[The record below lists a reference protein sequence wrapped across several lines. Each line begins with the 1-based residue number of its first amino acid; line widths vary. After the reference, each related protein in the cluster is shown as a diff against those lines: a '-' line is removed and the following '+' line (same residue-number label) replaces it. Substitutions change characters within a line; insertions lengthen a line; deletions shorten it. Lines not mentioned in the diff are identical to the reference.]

1 MEKHKIALIS
11 DWYFPKVGGI
21 EYSMHTLA
29 KTLSTHG
36 YEVSVITRSYPGIP
50 KYSTRDGVSV
60 IRVKGKPLPGQKRF
74 LMPSAYKELF
84 SLLKNGNYEIVNS
97 HGLDSPLSMG
107 ALLASR
113 KLRIPVVV
121 TNHSLVGD
129 TPYRLL
135 LYLMGKLLLKNTD
148 AVIAVSSA
156 VEKDSRLMTKKP
168 IYRIFNGVDSEDK
181 IVKVP
186 FPVDTKGKIVIVTVA
201 RMTKKKGVQ
210 NIVELAPSLL
220 QKHKNLLFI
229 MVGDGELR
237 CKLERI
243 VEDSG
248 LSRNFYFTGEVSR
261 EKVLGY
267 LEQADVFA
275 LPSSN
280 EAFGISILE
289 AMSKE
294 VPVVAMNNSGVS
306 DIITNGVNGYL
317 ADSLA
322 EFSSSLDNLIE
333 NPTLRTSFAREACRG
348 LSNYDWNR
356 ICEQTSRVYR
366 NVINEKYHNNR

>member
-36 YEVSVITRSYPGIP
+36 NDVSVITRSYPGLP
-50 KYSTRDGVSV
+50 KYSKRDGVLV
-60 IRVKGKPLPGQKRF
+60 VRVEGKPLHGQKRF
-74 LMPSAYKELF
+74 LAPSAYKELYNI
-84 SLLKNGNYEIVNS
+84 LKNGNYDIVNS

-113 KLRIPVVV
+113 KFGIPVVV
-121 TNHSLVGD
+121 TNHSLVGN
-129 TPYRLL
+129 TPYRLF
-135 LYLMGKLLLKNTD
+135 LYLAGKFLLKNAD
-148 AVIAVSSA
+148 AIIAVSSA
-156 VEKDSRLMTKKP
+156 VEKDSKIMTKKP
-168 IYRIFNGVDSEDK
+168 IYRIFNGVDSGDK
-181 IVKVP
+181 IIKSP
-186 FPVDTKGKIVIVTVA
+186 IPVDTKGKIVIVTVA

-210 NIVELAPSLL
+210 HIVNLAPSLL
-220 QKHKNLLFI
+220 QKHKNLLFVMI
-229 MVGDGELR
+229 GDGELKCR
-237 CKLERI
+237 LEKN
-243 VEDSG
+243 VKDSG
-248 LSRNFYFTGEVSR
+248 LSRNFYFTGEVPR

-267 LEQADVFA
+267 LEQADIFA

-289 AMSKE
+289 AMSKG

-317 ADSLA
+317 ADNLT
-322 EFSSSLDNLIE
+322 EFASALENLIE
-333 NPTLRTSFAREACRG
+333 DPTLRTSFAKDAING

-356 ICEQTSRVYR
+356 ICEQTCMVYR
-366 NVINEKYHNNR
+366 SVIHEKYHNNR

>member
-1 MEKHKIALIS
+1 MEKHKIAMIS

-29 KTLSTHG
+29 KTLSMHG
-36 YEVSVITRSYPGIP
+36 YEVSVITRSYPGVP
-50 KYSTRDGVSV
+50 EYSRRDGVSV
-60 IRVKGKPLPGQKRF
+60 IRVKGRPLPGQSRF
-74 LMPSAYKELF
+74 LMPGAYKELF
-84 SLLKNGNYEIVNS
+84 NLLKNGNYDIVNC
-97 HGLDSPLSMG
+97 HGLDSPIGMI
-107 ALLASR
+107 ALIISQ
-113 KLRIPVVV
+113 KLGIPVVV

-129 TPYRLL
+129 TPYSSL
-135 LYLMGKLLLKNTD
+135 LYLAGKLLLKNTD

-156 VEKDSRLMTKKP
+156 VEKDSKLMTKKP

-181 IVKVP
+181 IIKVP
-186 FPVDTKGKIVIVTVA
+186 FPVNTEEKLVIVTVA
-201 RMTKKKGVQ
+201 RMTKKKGIQ
-210 NIVELAPSLL
+210 NIVDLAPSLL
-220 QKHKNLLFI
+220 EKHKNLLFLMI
-229 MVGDGELR
+229 GDGPLR
-237 CKLERI
+237 EKLEST
-243 VEDSG
+243 VEESG
-248 LSRNFYFTGEVSR
+248 LSGNFYFTGEVPR

-306 DIITNGVNGYL
+306 DIINNGVNGYL
-317 ADSLA
+317 ADSLT
-322 EFSSSLDNLIE
+322 EFSDYLENLIE
-333 NPTLRTSFAREACRG
+333 KPALRTSFAREALRG

-356 ICEQTSRVYR
+356 ICEQTSKVYTS
-366 NVINEKYHNNR
+366 VIYEKYHNNR

>member
-29 KTLSTHG
+29 KTLNKHG
-36 YEVSVITRSYPGIP
+36 YQVSIITRSYPGVPQHSI
-50 KYSTRDGVSV
+50 RDGVSV
-60 IRVKGKPLPGQKRF
+60 IRVKGRLLPGQNRF
-74 LMPSAYKELF
+74 LMPGAYKELF

-97 HGLDSPLSMG
+97 HGLDSPLSMS
-107 ALLASR
+107 ALIASR
-113 KLRIPVVV
+113 KLGIPVVV
-121 TNHSLVGD
+121 TNHSLVGN

-135 LYLMGKLLLKNTD
+135 FYFIGKLLLENAD
-148 AVIAVSSA
+148 SIIAVSSA
-156 VEKDSRLMTKKP
+156 VEKDSKIMAKKP

-186 FPVDTKGKIVIVTVA
+186 FPINTKGKLVIVTVA

-210 NIVELAPSLL
+210 NIVALAPSLL
-220 QKHKNLLFI
+220 EKHKNLLFVMI
-229 MVGDGELR
+229 GDGPLR
-237 CKLERI
+237 EKLEST
-243 VEDSG
+243 VEKACLSG
-248 LSRNFYFTGEVSR
+248 NFYFTGEVSR
-261 EKVLGY
+261 EKVMGY
-267 LEQADVFA
+267 LEQADIFA
-275 LPSSN
+275 LPSVN

-306 DIITNGVNGYL
+306 DIVTNGVNGYL
-317 ADSLA
+317 ADSLT
-322 EFSSSLDNLIE
+322 EFSSYLENLIE
-333 NPTLRTSFAREACRG
+333 NQTLRTSFAREASKG

-356 ICEQTSRVYR
+356 ICEQTRRVYR
-366 NVINEKYHNNR
+366 SVIHEKYHNNR

>member
-1 MEKHKIALIS
+1 MEKYKIALIS

-29 KTLSTHG
+29 KTLSMYG
-36 YEVSVITRSYPGIP
+36 YEVNVITRSYPGVP
-50 KYSTRDGVSV
+50 EYSIRDGVLV
-60 IRVKGKPLPGQKRF
+60 IRVKGIPLPGQSRF

-84 SLLKNGNYEIVNS
+84 SLLKNGNYEIVNP

-121 TNHSLVGD
+121 TNHSLVGN
-129 TPYRLL
+129 TPYHSF
-135 LYLMGKLLLKNTD
+135 LYLAGRLLLKNTD
-148 AVIAVSSA
+148 AIIAVSSA
-156 VEKDSRLMTKKP
+156 VERDSKLMTEKP

-186 FPVDTKGKIVIVTVA
+186 LPNNTEGKLVIVTVA

-210 NIVELAPSLL
+210 NIVALAPSLL
-220 QKHKNLLFI
+220 EKHKNLLFVMI
-229 MVGDGELR
+229 GDGPLR
-237 CKLERI
+237 EMLEST
-243 VEDSG
+243 VEEAG
-248 LSRNFYFTGEVSR
+248 LSGNFYFTGEVSR

-267 LEQADVFA
+267 LDQADIFA

-289 AMSKE
+289 AMSRK

-306 DIITNGVNGYL
+306 DIIKNGVNGYL
-317 ADSLA
+317 ANNLT
-322 EFSSSLDNLIE
+322 EFSFFLENLIE
-333 NPTLRTSFAREACRG
+333 NPAQRASFAREALRG
-348 LSNYDWNR
+348 LSNYNWNR
-356 ICEQTSRVYR
+356 ICEQTSRVYTS
-366 NVINEKYHNNR
+366 VIYEKYHNNR

>member
-1 MEKHKIALIS
+1 MEKHKIAMIS

-29 KTLSTHG
+29 KTLSMHG
-36 YEVSVITRSYPGIP
+36 YEVSVITRSYPGVP
-50 KYSTRDGVSV
+50 EYSRRDGVSV
-60 IRVKGKPLPGQKRF
+60 IRVKGRPLPGQSRF
-74 LMPSAYKELF
+74 LMPGAYKELF
-84 SLLKNGNYEIVNS
+84 NLLKNGNYDIVNC
-97 HGLDSPLSMG
+97 HGLDSPIGMI
-107 ALLASR
+107 ALIISR
-113 KLRIPVVV
+113 KLGIPVVV

-129 TPYRLL
+129 TPYSSL
-135 LYLMGKLLLKNTD
+135 LYLAGKLLLKNTD

-156 VEKDSRLMTKKP
+156 VEKDSKLMTKKP

-181 IVKVP
+181 IIKVS
-186 FPVDTKGKIVIVTVA
+186 FPVNTKEKLVIATVA

-210 NIVELAPSLL
+210 NIVDLAPSLL
-220 QKHKNLLFI
+220 EKHKNLLFVMI
-229 MVGDGELR
+229 GDGPLR
-237 CKLERI
+237 EKLESM
-243 VEDSG
+243 VEESG
-248 LSRNFYFTGEVSR
+248 LSGNFYFTGEVPR

-267 LEQADVFA
+267 LEQADIFA

-306 DIITNGVNGYL
+306 DIINNGVNGYL
-317 ADSLA
+317 ADSLT
-322 EFSSSLDNLIE
+322 EFSEYLENLIE
-333 NPTLRTSFAREACRG
+333 KPALRTSFAREALRG

-356 ICEQTSRVYR
+356 ICEQTSKVYTS
-366 NVINEKYHNNR
+366 VIYEKYHNNR